1 MIASLKIGNI
11 AHLAVLKLA
20 AAKSVISLGVLVGGA
35 STALVTSDILEPDYV
50 TGATALINHVVDTEA
65 GMPAVLLSDERVVLT
80 APASIAA
87 ADGDVAPE
95 NIPQIVITA
104 KRMSVAEKLA
114 YDAQSLL
121 QNLALLH

>member
-20 AAKSVISLGVLVGGA
+20 AAKSVIGLGVLVGGA
-35 STALVTSDILEPDYV
+35 STALVTTDILEPDYV
-50 TGATALINHVVDTEA
+50 MGATALINQMVDMEA
-65 GMPAVLLSDERVVLT
+65 GMPAVALPDERAVST
-80 APASIAA
+80 APASTAVV
-87 ADGDVAPE
+87 DGDMAPE

-104 KRMSVAEKLA
+104 KRMSASEKLA

-121 QNLALLH
+121 QNLASLR

>member
-20 AAKSVISLGVLVGGA
+20 AAKSVIGLGVLVGGV
-35 STALVTSDILEPDYV
+35 STALVTTDILEPDYV
-50 TGATALINHVVDTEA
+50 TGATVLINQVLDTEA
-65 GMPAVLLSDERVVLT
+65 GMPAFALSDERVVSTVPAPT
-80 APASIAA
+80 AAV
-87 ADGDVAPE
+87 DGDVAPE

-104 KRMSVAEKLA
+104 KRMSAAEKLA